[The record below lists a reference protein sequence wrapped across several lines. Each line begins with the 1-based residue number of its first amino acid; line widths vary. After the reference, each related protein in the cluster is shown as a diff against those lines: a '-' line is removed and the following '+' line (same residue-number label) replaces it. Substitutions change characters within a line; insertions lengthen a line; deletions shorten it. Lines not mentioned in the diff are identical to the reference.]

1 MATIGLAFVTIVL
14 AGLAIR
20 SERFRNK
27 ATLAVFW
34 GGYAAVNLVFA
45 GVL

>member
-1 MATIGLAFVTIVL
+1 MATIGLAAVTIVL
-14 AGLAIR
+14 AGFAIR
-20 SERFRNK
+20 SERITNK

-34 GGYAAVNLVFA
+34 AGYAATNMIFA

>member
-20 SERFRNK
+20 SERIRNK

-34 GGYAAVNLVFA
+34 AGYTATSLLVA